1 MINKL
6 GDRER
11 VVKLWTEL
19 DDMKSCYQLINI
31 MTKFEE
37 ETMRWLYIFIKKAKV
52 VLAKYMKQGGH
63 MMRTVQF
70 HRYDHQL
77 SYYAVQ

>member
-1 MINKL
+1 MSPIQSLIIHVINKL

-11 VVKLWTEL
+11 VVRLQTEL

-31 MTKFEE
+31 MTKFKE

-52 VLAKYMKQGGH
+52 VLAKYMKTGRAHDAYCPVSQ
-63 MMRTVQF
+63 V
-70 HRYDHQL
+70 
-77 SYYAVQ
+77 

>member
-11 VVKLWTEL
+11 VVRLRTEL

-37 ETMRWLYIFIKKAKV
+37 ETMRWLCIFIKKV
-52 VLAKYMKQGGH
+52 VLAKYMKTGRAHDAYCPVSQ
-63 MMRTVQF
+63 V
-70 HRYDHQL
+70 
-77 SYYAVQ
+77 